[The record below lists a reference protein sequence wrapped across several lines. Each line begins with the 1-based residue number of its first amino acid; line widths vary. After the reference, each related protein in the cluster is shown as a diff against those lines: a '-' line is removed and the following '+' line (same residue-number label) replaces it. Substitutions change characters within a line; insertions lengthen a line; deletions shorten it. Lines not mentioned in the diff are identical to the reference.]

1 MAQVRI
7 RPYAALVASHLLVS
21 CAFAQSAPAYPS
33 KPVRWVVAF
42 AAGGPV
48 DVLSRAVAEKLAQ
61 RWGQPV
67 IIDNRSGAGGTL
79 GADLAAKAAPDG
91 YTLMTGHVGTHA
103 INATLYR
110 NLPYDPVRDFTPV
123 TLIAYM
129 PFVLLTHPAVPAN
142 NAKELI
148 ALAKARPG
156 QLNYASAGNG
166 GPTHLIPELFKT
178 MAGINI
184 VHVSYKGNTAA
195 LTDLVAGQVQM
206 MFSNL
211 LTSMPFVR
219 IGKLRAI
226 GISTAKRSSQ
236 VPLLP
241 SIAESGLPGFD
252 VKAWYGV
259 LAPAGLPK
267 SLLARLNAEI
277 AQTLALPDM
286 QARFVP
292 QGIDLASSTS
302 EHFAELIES
311 EVVRWRKIVND
322 AGAVPE

>member
-1 MAQVRI
+1 VKL
-7 RPYAALVASHLLVS
+7 ALSCVVVIAGPLLVS
-21 CAFAQSAPAYPS
+21 DAFAQSAPAYPG

-67 IIDNRSGAGGTL
+67 IIDNRSGAGGAL
-79 GADLAAKAAPDG
+79 GADLVAKAAPDG

-110 NLPYDPVRDFTPV
+110 KLSYDPVRDFTPI

-129 PFVLLTHPAVPAN
+129 PFVLLTHPAVPAKT
-142 NAKELI
+142 AKELI

-156 QLNYASAGNG
+156 QLNYASAGIG

-178 MAGINI
+178 MAGINV

-211 LTSMPFVR
+211 LTSIPFVR
-219 IGKLRAI
+219 VGKLRAI
-226 GISTAKRSSQ
+226 GISTAKRSPQ
-236 VPLLP
+236 APDLP
-241 SIAESGLPGFD
+241 AIAESGLPGFD
-252 VKAWYGV
+252 VTAWYGV
-259 LAPAGLPK
+259 LAPAGLPGP
-267 SLLARLNAEI
+267 LLARLNAEI
-277 AQTLALPDM
+277 AQTLALSEM
-286 QARFVP
+286 RERFVP
-292 QGIDLASSTS
+292 QGIDLTSSTPQ
-302 EHFAELIES
+302 HFAELIKS
-311 EVVRWRKIVND
+311 ELPKWRKIVND